1 MLNTCMRI
9 KLITHTCTRLILRWL
24 FLPPPPPP
32 LAVALPLLRLRSQR
46 GTLMTHP
53 KVTQTILILH
63 KRPRGFSTTSSAV
76 AHFPQAPANEKVAGG
91 DEARVV
97 DRAY

>member
-1 MLNTCMRI
+1 
-9 KLITHTCTRLILRWL
+9 
-24 FLPPPPPP
+24 
-32 LAVALPLLRLRSQR
+32 
-46 GTLMTHP
+46 MTHP

-76 AHFPQAPANEKVAGG
+76 AHFSQAPANEKVAGG
-91 DEARVV
+91 DEARGV